1 MKKAILFCFFITTIS
16 WAQYPSGMYGNSSRG
31 YGMGSNAMTQ
41 MNSMPSSGSKKG
53 MSDKEKSE
61 RINAIMDKLK
71 TDLKLDELQ
80 EYIIKKEYETNSL
93 AIDKLLERDG
103 SAEDKRKEVEA
114 ITEKT
119 DRNILTYLNKDQK
132 EKYKAYIET
141 RKTGAQ

>member
-1 MKKAILFCFFITTIS
+1 MKKIIILFVFVSTAS
-16 WAQYPSGMYGNSSRG
+16 WAQYPGGMYNNGSRG

-41 MNSMPSSGSKKG
+41 MNSMPSSSSKKG
-53 MSDKEKSE
+53 MNDKEKAE

-71 TDLKLDELQ
+71 TDLTLDELQ
-80 EYIIKKEYETNSL
+80 EYAIRKEYETNSL

-103 SAEDKRKEVEA
+103 NAEDKRKEIEA

-132 EKYKAYIET
+132 EKYKAYMEN
-141 RKTGAQ
+141 RKAGVK